1 MRTDIPRP
9 REAEPEEAYK
19 AKYAAVMQEV
29 AAYALGRV
37 DATAKAIAQVSP
49 LPAQTQ
55 DYRTLE
61 WEERPNER
69 WGKLPSFYPCGSNNT
84 DDFYLVQDAPNILI
98 VSSLAGMPATKEA
111 HALFTRAYETI
122 LPDRYRG
129 TAAVHFLSAY
139 YRSIVKTA

>member
-1 MRTDIPRP
+1 MLPLCKRLPPTRLAALMPRP
-9 REAEPEEAYK
+9 RRSRKSP
-19 AKYAAVMQEV
+19 
-29 AAYALGRV
+29 
-37 DATAKAIAQVSP
+37 P

-61 WEERPNER
+61 WEERPNEK